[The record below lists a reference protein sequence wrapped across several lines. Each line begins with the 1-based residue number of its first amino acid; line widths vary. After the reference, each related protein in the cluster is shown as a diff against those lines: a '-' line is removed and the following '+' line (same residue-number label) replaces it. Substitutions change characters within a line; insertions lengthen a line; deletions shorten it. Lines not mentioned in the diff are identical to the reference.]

1 MKTILKIIIAS
12 VLALQMNI
20 LVAGNECTSS
30 PTSNESANT
39 ALISVAPTTP
49 MEATFENDTN
59 DLAGPANPAQMTQ
72 AIADFEKPVDALTLD
87 IETLAPK
94 SPVEADFDVD

>member
-1 MKTILKIIIAS
+1 MKTIVKIIIAS

-39 ALISVAPTTP
+39 ALISIAPTTP
-49 MEATFENDTN
+49 MEATFESDTN
-59 DLAGPANPAQMTQ
+59 DLAGPTNPAQLTQ
-72 AIADFEKPVDALTLD
+72 AMAGFENPVDALTLD